1 MNLVKTSLLNGLAVI
16 TKLGTTLVLNKVL
29 AVYVGP
35 AGYAVIGQFQ
45 NLVAMVGTLASGGIS
60 TGVTKYTAEYH
71 ADPAARQRLWR
82 TAVTLGLV
90 GSAAAMGL
98 LALGRVPLSRWTLGD
113 PTLSDVMLWL
123 AVSVPLLVLNG
134 LMLAILNGR
143 KAVRAH
149 VVATICGS
157 LLTAASASALVLAFQ
172 LKGALVALAISQALA
187 FAVTAWLFRREC
199 AVPWRQLVGRVD
211 RPTAGKLGGFALMG
225 VTSAVVVPLSLM
237 LIRDGLVRQLG
248 WHEAGLWQA
257 LWKVSETHLML
268 LTTTLSLYFLPRFSE
283 IGHGP
288 ELQSEVLK
296 GYRLVLPL
304 VTASALLIYLLREV
318 LIRTLLTAEFL
329 PLADVLG
336 WQLLG
341 DVLKVCSWVVG
352 YTLVSH
358 ARVRTFVVT
367 EVAFSALFAAL
378 TLVGAALD
386 GLRGASAA
394 YALTYLLH
402 GAAMV
407 TLFRQLVRRS
417 AAQVGAVPA

>member
-35 AGYAVIGQFQ
+35 TGYAVIGQFQ

-71 ADPAARQRLWR
+71 ADPAQQLRVWR
-82 TAVTLGLV
+82 TAVMLGLG
-90 GSAAAMGL
+90 GSLTAAGL
-98 LALGRVPLSRWTLGD
+98 LVWGREPFSRWTLGD
-113 PTLSDVMLWL
+113 AALSDVMLWL
-123 AVSVPLLVLNG
+123 AASVVLLVLNG

-143 KAVRAH
+143 KAVRAY
-149 VVATICGS
+149 VAATICGS
-157 LLTAASASALVLAFQ
+157 LLTAASATALVLAFQ
-172 LKGALVALAISQALA
+172 LKGALVALAVSQALA
-187 FAVTAWLFRREC
+187 FCATAWLFHREC
-199 AVPWRQLVGRVD
+199 RVSWRQLVGRID
-211 RPTAGKLGGFALMG
+211 RATARRLGGFAVMG

-237 LIRDGLVRQLG
+237 LVREGLARQLG
-248 WHEAGLWQA
+248 WHQAGLWQA
-257 LWKVSETHLML
+257 LWKISETHLML
-268 LTTTLSLYFLPRFSE
+268 ITTTLSLYFLPRFSE
-283 IGHGP
+283 IGNGP
-288 ELQSEVLK
+288 ELQREVLK

-304 VTASALLIYLLREV
+304 VTASALLIYLLRDV
-318 LIRTLLTAEFL
+318 LIRALLTAEFL

-367 EVAFSALFAAL
+367 EVAFSGLFAAL
-378 TLVGAALD
+378 TLLGAALD

-402 GAAMV
+402 GAVMV
-407 TLFRQLVRRS
+407 LLFHQLVRRS
-417 AAQVGAVPA
+417 ATVVPA